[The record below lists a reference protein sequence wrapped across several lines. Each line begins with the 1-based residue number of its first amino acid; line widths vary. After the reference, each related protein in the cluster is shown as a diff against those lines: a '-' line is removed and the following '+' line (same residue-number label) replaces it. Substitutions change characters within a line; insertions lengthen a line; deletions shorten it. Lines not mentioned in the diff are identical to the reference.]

1 MNNKH
6 NLDDETLIQSLSF
19 IELEDNIKNKKPKN
33 QLVKFIIAFIITLS
47 IFIGLFC
54 VYVNQKSN
62 NKVNLS
68 KMVQSV
74 SVSFEG
80 YDGYGTADL
89 EFDQRVLEYFK
100 EIDIDL
106 ESKINAEPKAYLA
119 NGNKVTLQVILNQDD
134 EMKLKKA
141 GVVVDNT
148 KYEYEVR
155 DLPHLKKYNV
165 FDKTAIHFEGDD
177 GSGTVKIQIDPSF
190 KSALKVE
197 SFKFES
203 NGSLSNQDIVV
214 IEYSPD
220 EEEIK
225 EMIRLGYEI
234 ESSQAEYTI
243 IGLSDKTLTDLR
255 ELVNI
260 DQLKLMASNKID
272 ADYKKNRQKY
282 DDFKIKSTCTSMEPQ
297 NNVNYEDY
305 TNGYAYNGPSV
316 MFIFE
321 FKQNSKKKMFDAYG
335 FTNLY
340 IKEGHADI
348 DTLKHMS
355 PYQSNATLSFIKNQ
369 MKFNNFICD

>member
-335 FTNLY
+335 FTNLS